1 MNATKL
7 RSHLPE
13 AAFTLLFAAQMTFY
27 LLILQTGIVEFHHS
41 EIREI
46 WMVPVGGVIG
56 ILTSI
61 YAYRH
66 RSWLLPALLMAQT
79 FFSFH
84 YAHDDGMDMFTLGLI
99 SGLTAP
105 MLIAR
110 IERLLPVAIA
120 LGLSY
125 IVGSANFDLPPDG
138 RTGIAVLLS
147 TVAFVAALMADIGR
161 PKSHAEHYSLSSTTT
176 IFFWLILDAALFET
190 LSRNTMMHIWGE
202 PSFTPLIII
211 FHLVGVATAYRFR
224 HSRYNDLVIL
234 LLFGLTYTIYSLQFQ
249 MLLALLYPFVIS
261 YYNVIILERFRKIHY
276 PNLAFAALSLWIAS
290 GFGLMIAL
298 AESFSVAW
306 TVLALLGLIYLI
318 QRNEHA

>member
-1 MNATKL
+1 ML

-13 AAFTLLFAAQMTFY
+13 AAFTLLFAAEMTFY

-41 EIREI
+41 DIREI

-61 YAYRH
+61 YAYRY
-66 RSWLLPALLMAQT
+66 RSWLLPSLLLAQI

-84 YAHDDGMDMFTLGLI
+84 YAHDDGLEMFILGLI

-105 MLIAR
+105 LLIAR

-138 RTGIAVLLS
+138 RTGIAVALS
-147 TVAFVAALMADIGR
+147 AAAFAAALFADMGR
-161 PKSHAEHYSLSSTTT
+161 PKSHAERYSVTSTAT

-190 LSRNTMMHIWGE
+190 LSRDPLMHIWGE

-211 FHLVGVATAYRFR
+211 FHLVGVAVAYRFR
-224 HSRYNDLVIL
+224 HSQSNDLVIL

-249 MLLALLYPFVIS
+249 MLLAIVYPFIIS
-261 YYNVIILERFRKIHY
+261 FYNERFRKIHY
-276 PNLAFAALSLWIAS
+276 PNLAFVALSLWIAS